1 MEFWVERDLKR
12 QKGAQSDL
20 HKRNWEESGFR
31 DNLNRANNCG
41 EGDWLG
47 EVFLKAGSQAF

>member
-1 MEFWVERDLKR
+1 MKFWVERDLKR

-20 HKRNWEESGFR
+20 HTRDWEESGLR
-31 DNLNRANNCG
+31 DNLNRANNFEE

-47 EVFLKAGSQAF
+47 EVFLGSW